1 MIIEISVKKDRMGT
15 VIDDW
20 MECGECDLTLRMS
33 KTTGC
38 RVIETTD
45 ALYAERIVSYLRAAE
60 KVNVKQSIKSK
71 K

>member
-1 MIIEISVKKDRMGT
+1 MITEILVKKDRMGL

>member
-1 MIIEISVKKDRMGT
+1 MITEILVKKDRMGL

-60 KVNVKQSIKSK
+60 KVNVKQSIKSNK
-71 K
+71 